1 MAKLYFKYGCMNSS
15 KSANLLMIKYNYEEQ
30 GFKVKL
36 LKPSLDDRDGKSV
49 IKSRVGLEAQCSLVR
64 PESSIYD
71 HYDADATDV
80 LMIDEAQFLTE
91 KQVDELYQISFDIPV
106 LCFGLLTDFS
116 QHLFEG
122 SKRLIELSESIH
134 ELKTVCQCGAR
145 ANYNGRFDGAGNL
158 ITSGEQIVIGGNE
171 KYKALC
177 KKCYDKLK
185 KQAMEKRKETSR

>member
-30 GFKVKL
+30 GFRVVL
-36 LKPSLDDRDGKSV
+36 LKPSLDDREGKSV
-49 IKSRVGLEAQCSLVR
+49 IKSRIGIEAKCNLVN
-64 PESSIYD
+64 PESSIYNC
-71 HYDADATDV
+71 YDADKTDV

-91 KQVDELYQISFDIPV
+91 KQVDELYNISFNIPV
-106 LCFGLLTDFS
+106 ICFGLLTDFS

-122 SKRLIELSESIH
+122 SKRLIELAESIH
-134 ELKTVCQCGAR
+134 EIKTVCQCGAR
-145 ANYNGRFDGAGNL
+145 ANYNGRFDGEGNL

-177 KKCYDKLK
+177 KKCYEGMR
-185 KQAMEKRKETSR
+185 KQSLVKRRRQ